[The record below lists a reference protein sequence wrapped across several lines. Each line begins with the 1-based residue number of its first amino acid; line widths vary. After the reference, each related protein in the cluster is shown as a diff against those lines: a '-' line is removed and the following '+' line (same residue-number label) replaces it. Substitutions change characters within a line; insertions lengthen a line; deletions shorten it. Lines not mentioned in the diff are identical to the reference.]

1 MRANWW
7 GNNHLLVL
15 EYFMWRQGGGL
26 SFWPTLLA
34 ICQPPPY
41 SLSEY
46 TSFIIVSN
54 RFRVF
59 ETEMGNTSTSA
70 SKSGVYKSGFL
81 LFPHSNRFH
90 PVSFS

>member
-1 MRANWW
+1 MGVCHSGPPFSPSA
-7 GNNHLLVL
+7 NHLL
-15 EYFMWRQGGGL
+15 
-26 SFWPTLLA
+26 
-34 ICQPPPY
+34 Y